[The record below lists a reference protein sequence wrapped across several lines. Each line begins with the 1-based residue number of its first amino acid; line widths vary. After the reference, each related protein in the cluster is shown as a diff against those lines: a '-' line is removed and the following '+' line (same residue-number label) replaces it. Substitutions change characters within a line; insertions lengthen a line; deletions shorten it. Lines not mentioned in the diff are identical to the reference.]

1 MQSHTGATA
10 AARVTVGG
18 ESWKAGRGAQAGQR
32 PQTRGRPQGVG
43 VALLVVLA
51 LLACKKAKPT
61 PAAPALADMKA
72 TGKFVGNYTIESAR
86 NPGGG
91 TYSGDVA
98 IKQQGEVYRLD
109 WKLAAGTQFGVGIES
124 GTALGVGLAEAEPF
138 GVVMYLVNGGE
149 LNGTWALPSSPKL
162 GSEQLS
168 GPAGLNGTYKIVKG
182 LNPDGSQYTGTVAIS
197 PRGKLYDVAWTV
209 PGNDYK
215 GTGVLSGN
223 TFAVGWGTGKNVGV
237 VLYTDAAGKLS
248 GQWGQPAGTEL
259 GLETLAK
266 K

>member
-1 MQSHTGATA
+1 MQSHTGTGA
-10 AARVTVGG
+10 AVVGTVRGERERAR
-18 ESWKAGRGAQAGQR
+18 RR
-32 PQTRGRPQGVG
+32 PWGVG
-43 VALLVVLA
+43 AAVLIVLA
-51 LLACKKAKPT
+51 LLACKKES
-61 PAAPALADMKA
+61 APATPLVNMKA
-72 TGKFVGNYTIESAR
+72 TGKFVGNYRIESAQ

-91 TYSGDVA
+91 SYSGDVA

-109 WKLAAGTQFGVGIES
+109 WKLASGAQFGVGIES
-124 GTALGVGLAEAEPF
+124 GPALGVGLAEAEPF

-182 LNPDGSQYTGTVAIS
+182 LNPDGSEYTGTVAIS
-197 PRGKLYDVAWTV
+197 PRGKLYDVSWTV